1 MKLTPKT
8 RIELG
13 RHILETCRRWTFAAL
28 LAVGA
33 GGMLPGWPAAARAES
48 ATATGT
54 AAHPQR
60 IAVLYPNIGEP
71 YGSVFVSITKGIE
84 AELAAAPVV
93 IPVAEDAEAVRAQL
107 AAGGFDACIALGRTT
122 LDLLDS
128 LQLDIPVVRGAVLDP
143 NVPIA
148 DPGAGAGAPLGI
160 SLTPDPAQLLG
171 HLKSLAPTVNRVTVV
186 YSDVQ
191 SQALI
196 DRAVAAGGR
205 LGLAVTAH
213 RAEDLSA
220 AAATY
225 KSVIATLGPG
235 DALWLPQDPQAVD
248 DKVILPMLLNAAWK
262 QNFILFSSN
271 ADHAKRGALYSV
283 YPDNV
288 AMGRRL
294 ARLAVLRAASPG
306 VAGGMQPL
314 EDLLIAVNL
323 RTAEHL
329 RLNLDP
335 SRVRTFDLTFPQ
347 R

>member
-1 MKLTPKT
+1 MNPIPKPG
-8 RIELG
+8 IELG
-13 RHILETCRRWTFAAL
+13 RHIMGTCRRLAFAAL
-28 LAVGA
+28 LIVGA
-33 GGMLPGWPAAARAES
+33 GGVLPGWPAAARAES
-48 ATATGT
+48 AATTGT
-54 AAHPQR
+54 VTTPQR

-71 YGSVFVSITKGIE
+71 YGSVFVSITEGIA

-93 IPVAEDAEAVRAQL
+93 IPVTGDLEPVRAQL
-107 AAGGFDACIALGRTT
+107 AAGDFDACIALGRTT
-122 LDLLDS
+122 LDLLDR

-143 NVPIA
+143 NVPYA
-148 DPGAGAGAPLGI
+148 DPGAGVPLGI

-171 HLKSLAPTVNRVTVV
+171 HLRTLAPQVSRVTVV

-191 SQALI
+191 GQALI

-205 LGLAVTAH
+205 LGLTVTAY

-220 AAATY
+220 AAARY

-335 SRVRTFDLTFPQ
+335 GRIRSFDLTFPQ